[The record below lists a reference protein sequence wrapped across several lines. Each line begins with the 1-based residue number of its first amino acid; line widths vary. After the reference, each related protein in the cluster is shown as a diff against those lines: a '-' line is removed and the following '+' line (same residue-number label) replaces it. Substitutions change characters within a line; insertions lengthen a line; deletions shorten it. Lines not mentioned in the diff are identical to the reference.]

1 MTASRSVS
9 IQQVPSPAPVAV
21 AMKPSTA
28 ERAVSVSFTISLMCL
43 LQRVI
48 LHMIFVF
55 LAVQILMNVQLGL
68 MAATRSAPTLQDH
81 SSVPA
86 PTVVLN
92 SLLMA

>member
-1 MTASRSVS
+1 
-9 IQQVPSPAPVAV
+9 
-21 AMKPSTA
+21 
-28 ERAVSVSFTISLMCL
+28 MCL